1 MSEELGQK
9 PLSSLTLPENAAII
23 AALTGLEAKEKQQ
36 AWRLTGLQTVIVLVV
51 GVIVYLVRSTPHEA
65 IAVVSGGGV
74 AILNG
79 ALLAWRMSR
88 AAKYPA
94 YDAGQQLRLL
104 YFYAAE
110 RISAVFVLLG
120 ICMFVLKLV
129 PLALLSGF
137 VLGQAVLLLSRL
149 FLKIKTEDSD

>member
-1 MSEELGQK
+1 LSKELGQK
-9 PLSSLTLPENAAII
+9 PFSSLTPSENVAII
-23 AALTGLEAKEKQQ
+23 AALTSLEAKEKQQ
-36 AWRLTGLQTVIVLVV
+36 AWRLIVLQAIIVLVV
-51 GVIVYLVRSTPHEA
+51 GVVVYLTRSTPHEA